1 MASAVLKKKF
11 VDNGIKGIIDSAGFE
26 SFTINEPPNIKAV
39 NIAAEHG
46 VLVDGRARIFLKSDF
61 DKFDKIYV
69 MDTKNYN
76 DVMELAKTD
85 EQRAKVD
92 YLLNLINPGKNE
104 IIPDPCSTGITNL
117 EEIYYKI
124 DKATDKIVELALNHQ

>member
-1 MASAVLKKKF
+1 
-11 VDNGIKGIIDSAGFE
+11 
-26 SFTINEPPNIKAV
+26 
-39 NIAAEHG
+39 
-46 VLVDGRARIFLKSDF
+46 
-61 DKFDKIYV
+61 
-69 MDTKNYN
+69 
-76 DVMELAKTD
+76 MELAKTD